1 MPTHIQPGVDGERV
15 GEVQTTTQPGTTQP
29 GTSEPGTSEPGTSGA
44 APPPWLQRTS
54 LVLLVATCCYIGILL
69 IVLPWTPLWQE
80 NHFLGWLP
88 ERWVDWL
95 MTGAARGI
103 VSGLGLLDL
112 WIGLEEAIG
121 PRRRKKVAASHTD
134 GVGNG

>member
-15 GEVQTTTQPGTTQP
+15 GEVQTTAQTTAQA
-29 GTSEPGTSEPGTSGA
+29 GTSSAA

-69 IVLPWTPLWQE
+69 IVLPWTPLWGE

-121 PRRRKKVAASHTD
+121 PRRRKKVAASNAG

>member
-1 MPTHIQPGVDGERV
+1 MPTHTEPGVNGARAAEAGSQAGAEPV
-15 GEVQTTTQPGTTQP
+15 
-29 GTSEPGTSEPGTSGA
+29 TSS

-69 IVLPWTPLWQE
+69 VVLPWTPLWQE

-95 MTGAARGI
+95 MTGSARGV

-121 PRRRKKVAASHTD
+121 PRRRRKNSGMSGGAV
-134 GVGNG
+134 NGGGRNG

>member
-1 MPTHIQPGVDGERV
+1 LAACDVLEAMPTHTQPGVAGERAP
-15 GEVQTTTQPGTTQP
+15 TAQPAASP
-29 GTSEPGTSEPGTSGA
+29 

-88 ERWVDWL
+88 ERWVNWL
-95 MTGAARGI
+95 MSGEARGV

-112 WIGLEEAIG
+112 WIGLEEAVG
-121 PRRRKKVAASHTD
+121 PRRRKKITPVKS
-134 GVGNG
+134 GGGNA